1 MVRLMLPQNRAEDWY
16 LDLVLLNTILA
27 VCRLESG
34 EQIPAW
40 AMEGEF
46 MSVTRTADEL
56 SVVCRASAVPADTEC
71 ETGWRIFKVEGVLDF
86 ALTGVLCSVVKPLAE
101 AGVSIFSLST
111 YNSDYVMVK
120 EENIEKAVGVLTAA
134 GHRIKR
140 N

>member
-1 MVRLMLPQNRAEDWY
+1 MCCTQNRFKTPFCMLWCDSCCLKIGLRIGY

-120 EENIEKAVGVLTAA
+120 EEK
-134 GHRIKR
+134 H
-140 N
+140 